1 MGDATLSNSILKKG
15 EKITLKV
22 PVSNVGK
29 KDGTEVVQVY
39 APLPAPISKTVS

>member
-1 MGDATLSNSILKKG
+1 MLYYLNCYPKKG

-29 KDGTEVVQVY
+29 KDGTEIVQV
-39 APLPAPISKTVS
+39 KTSTDESMEDGL